1 MEIRIPTVGESI
13 HEALLAAWRVADGA
27 SVQKDEVLCD
37 LETDKVNIEVTAEV
51 SGTVKIAVPAG
62 ETLPVGSVIGTIEPG
77 DAPEKE
83 TPEKETPEKETPE
96 KETPEKETPEK
107 ETPEKEVSEKEVSEE
122 EEQPAINPAAARLA
136 RERQIDL
143 SAVAGTG
150 RDGRITVEDVQAAAK
165 ASQPAG
171 EDGQKTGRPAREE
184 PPEPA
189 AKTPPARQE
198 EGSDGRPVTREPMS
212 PLRQRI
218 AARLLAVRQ
227 QTAMLTTFN
236 EADLTRLKTLR
247 VRHQEQFTG
256 KHGIKLGLMSFF
268 VKACIEA
275 LKANPAVNARIDG
288 SDIVYHHYYDIGI
301 AVGTDRGLVVP
312 VLRDADRMTFAE
324 IEKKIAELARKA
336 NDRKLTLAE
345 LEGGTFTISNGG
357 IYGSLLSTPI
367 LNPPQTG
374 VLGMH
379 AIQERPVA
387 MEGQV
392 VIRPMMYL
400 ALSYDHRLIDGRE
413 AVGFLKLIK
422 EYLEDPEE
430 LLLEL

>member
-1 MEIRIPTVGESI
+1 MEIRIPAVGESI

-27 SVQKDEVLCD
+27 LVRQGDVLCD
-37 LETDKVNIEVTAEV
+37 LETDKVNVEVTAEL
-51 SGTVKIAVPAG
+51 SGTVQIAVPAG
-62 ETLPVGSVIGTIEPG
+62 QTLPVGAVIGAIVPG
-77 DAPEKE
+77 EVPATPPASARPAAP
-83 TPEKETPEKETPE
+83 PP
-96 KETPEKETPEK
+96 
-107 ETPEKEVSEKEVSEE
+107 
-122 EEQPAINPAAARLA
+122 PAAPPASGAPVNPGAARLA
-136 RERQIDL
+136 RERGLDPAALAGSGRGGRVTVADL
-143 SAVAGTG
+143 P
-150 RDGRITVEDVQAAAK
+150 AAAQQTAEP
-165 ASQPAG
+165 ASQEMAPLAPA
-171 EDGQKTGRPAREE
+171 AAMSE
-184 PPEPA
+184 PPG
-189 AKTPPARQE
+189 QE
-198 EGSDGRPVTREPMS
+198 APDGRPLTREPMT

-218 AARLLAVRQ
+218 AARLLAARQ

-236 EADLTRLKTLR
+236 EADLGTLKSLR
-247 VRHQEQFTG
+247 ARHQQHFTSR
-256 KHGIKLGLMSFF
+256 HGIKLGLMSFF

-275 LKANPAVNARIDG
+275 LREYPAVNARIDG
-288 SDIVYHHYYDIGI
+288 TDIVYHHFYDIGI

-312 VLRDADRMTFAE
+312 VLRHADRLTFAE
-324 IEKKIAELARKA
+324 IERQIAELAQKA
-336 NDRKLTLAE
+336 NERKLTLAE

-379 AIQERPVA
+379 AIQDRPVA
-387 MEGQV
+387 RDGEV

-413 AVGFLKLIK
+413 AVGFLKLVK

>member
-1 MEIRIPTVGESI
+1 MEIRIPAVGESI
-13 HEALLAAWRVADGA
+13 FEALLAAWRVADGA
-27 SVQKDEVLCD
+27 TVRQGEVLCD
-37 LETDKVNIEVTAEV
+37 LETDKVNIEVTAEIA
-51 SGTVKIAVPAG
+51 GTVQIEVPAG
-62 ETLPVGSVIGTIEPG
+62 QTLPVGTVIGAIVPG
-77 DAPEKE
+77 EAAAS
-83 TPEKETPEKETPE
+83 
-96 KETPEKETPEK
+96 
-107 ETPEKEVSEKEVSEE
+107 VSEPSQAAVPTVA
-122 EEQPAINPAAARLA
+122 QPPASAPVNPAAAQLA
-136 RERQIDL
+136 REQGIDVA
-143 SAVAGTG
+143 AVAGSG
-150 RDGRITVEDVQAAAK
+150 RDGRIIVEDVLAAGK
-165 ASQPAG
+165 PLPA
-171 EDGQKTGRPAREE
+171 TTVRSEE
-184 PPEPA
+184 PPVYRV
-189 AKTPPARQE
+189 TPPAAE
-198 EGSDGRPVTREPMS
+198 ERPDRREPMS

-218 AARLLAVRQ
+218 AARLLAARQ

-236 EADLTRLKTLR
+236 EADLATLKALR
-247 VRHQEQFTG
+247 SRHQEQFTSR
-256 KHGIKLGLMSFF
+256 HGIKLGLMSFF

-275 LKANPAVNARIDG
+275 LKTYPAVNARIDG
-288 SDIVYHHYYDIGI
+288 SEIVYHHYYDIGI

-312 VLRDADRMTFAE
+312 VLRNADQLTFAE
-324 IEKKIAELARKA
+324 IERQIADLAQKA

-387 MEGQV
+387 IGGQV

-413 AVGFLKLIK
+413 AVGFLKLVK

>member
-1 MEIRIPTVGESI
+1 MEIRIPTIGESI
-13 HEALLAAWRVADGA
+13 FEALLAAWRVADGA
-27 SVQKDEVLCD
+27 PVRPGEVLCD
-37 LETDKVNIEVTAEV
+37 LETDKVNIEVTAEIA
-51 SGTVKIAVPAG
+51 GTVQIAVPAG
-62 ETLPVGSVIGTIEPG
+62 QTLPVGAVIGAIIPGAVATPATIVEPSAAVSAHPEPA
-77 DAPEKE
+77 APL
-83 TPEKETPEKETPE
+83 
-96 KETPEKETPEK
+96 
-107 ETPEKEVSEKEVSEE
+107 V
-122 EEQPAINPAAARLA
+122 NPGAARLA
-136 RERQIDL
+136 REKGLDPAAITG
-143 SAVAGTG
+143 SARGG
-150 RDGRITVEDVQAAAK
+150 RVTVDDILAAAGHPTE
-165 ASQPAG
+165 ATPHPTATPLATAEESLA
-171 EDGQKTGRPAREE
+171 GRPA
-184 PPEPA
+184 
-189 AKTPPARQE
+189 
-198 EGSDGRPVTREPMS
+198 TREPMS

-218 AARLLAVRQ
+218 AARLLAARQ

-236 EADLTRLKTLR
+236 EADLSGLKTLR
-247 VRHQEQFTG
+247 TRHQQQFTQ

-268 VKACIEA
+268 VKATVEA
-275 LKANPAVNARIDG
+275 LKAFPAVNARIDG

-312 VLRDADRMTFAE
+312 VLRDADRLTFAE
-324 IEKKIAELARKA
+324 IESRISELSQKA
-336 NDRKLTLAE
+336 QDRRLTLAD

-387 MEGQV
+387 LDGQV

-422 EYLEDPEE
+422 TYLEDPEQ

>member
-1 MEIRIPTVGESI
+1 MDIRIPAVGESI
-13 HEALLAAWRVADGA
+13 VEALLTAWRVADGA
-27 SVQKDEVLCD
+27 TVSQGEVLCD
-37 LETDKVNIEVTAEV
+37 LETDKVNIEVTAE
-51 SGTVKIAVPAG
+51 IAGKVQIKVPAG
-62 ETLPVGSVIGTIEPG
+62 QTLPIGAVIGAILPGEATAPPPAAEPPP
-77 DAPEKE
+77 APAPVAARPPAA
-83 TPEKETPEKETPE
+83 TP
-96 KETPEKETPEK
+96 
-107 ETPEKEVSEKEVSEE
+107 V
-122 EEQPAINPAAARLA
+122 NPAAAKLA
-136 RERQIDL
+136 REQGLDTTAI
-143 SAVAGTG
+143 AGSGPGG
-150 RDGRITVEDVQAAAK
+150 RVIVEDVLAADK
-165 ASQPAG
+165 PRSSL
-171 EDGQKTGRPAREE
+171 PARGEE
-184 PPEPA
+184 LVAQGIAPPA
-189 AKTPPARQE
+189 ATAE
-198 EGSDGRPVTREPMS
+198 AHDGRPVTREAMS

-218 AARLLAVRQ
+218 AARLLAARQ

-236 EADLTRLKTLR
+236 EADLATLKALR
-247 VRHQEQFTG
+247 SRHQEQFTSR
-256 KHGIKLGLMSFF
+256 HGIKLGLMSFF

-275 LKANPAVNARIDG
+275 LKIHPAVNASIDG

-301 AVGTDRGLVVP
+301 AVGTERGLVVP
-312 VLRDADRMTFAE
+312 VLRDADQLSFAE
-324 IEKKIAELARKA
+324 IEQQIADLAQKA

-357 IYGSLLSTPI
+357 VYGSLLSTPI

-379 AIQERPVA
+379 AIQERPVVRD
-387 MEGQV
+387 GQI